1 MSHQLPNLVTSQKA
15 RAVQEGRA
23 RSARSL
29 ASWKGVGLSR
39 ILARPGQTPGTPSGS
54 KSQGPEPPCLQ
65 LQEPLNHRAQDPQ
78 VTPDGQATA
87 EGEDLPDKESASP
100 GRSLATAGPGGKCQT
115 SK

>member
-1 MSHQLPNLVTSQKA
+1 M
-15 RAVQEGRA
+15 
-23 RSARSL
+23 

-54 KSQGPEPPCLQ
+54 ESQEPEPPRPAAATGAFEL
-65 LQEPLNHRAQDPQ
+65 QDPQ
-78 VTPDGQATA
+78 VSPDGEAAA

-100 GRSLATAGPGGKCQT
+100 GLSLATVGLRGKCQT